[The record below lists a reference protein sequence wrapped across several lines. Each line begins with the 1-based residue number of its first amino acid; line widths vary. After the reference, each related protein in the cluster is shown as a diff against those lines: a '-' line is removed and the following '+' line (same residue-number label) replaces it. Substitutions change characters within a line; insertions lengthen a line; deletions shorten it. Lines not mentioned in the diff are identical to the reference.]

1 MGENQ
6 SSRYVHEKVLTSRQK
21 HESNIHYDEDLKNK
35 KLFVT
40 TLVKLKE
47 NDHQKTLNSAE
58 EIGVVKILAEDKRGK
73 RMLGKAIIYKFGL
86 KKNLNDV
93 LATLR
98 RIFDT
103 PMIANAKGY
112 RMFYP

>member
-6 SSRYVHEKVLTSRQK
+6 SSRYVHKKILTSRQK
-21 HESNIHYDEDLKNK
+21 HKSNIHYYADLENK

-40 TLVKLKE
+40 ALVKLKE
-47 NDHQKTLNSAE
+47 NDHQKTLNSTE
-58 EIGVVKILAEDKRGK
+58 EIGVVKILAEDKRRK
-73 RMLGKAIIYKFGL
+73 RMLRKAIIYKFSL
-86 KKNLNDV
+86 KENLNDV